1 MTTSTEAAVD
11 GITPTVLD
19 SLHREDKNRIV
30 GGTLYLVATPIG
42 NLDDLSLR
50 AIKVLAGVD
59 FIAAEDTRNS
69 AKLLTYLGISKPM
82 VSYHEHNRRERGE
95 QIVERLKAGESC
107 ALITD
112 AGTPAISDPGED
124 LVALCAARQV
134 PVTGVPG
141 CCAGIDALTLSG
153 LPTARFCFEGFL
165 SVNKS
170 ERRDQLQRLSSEQRT
185 MLLHE
190 APHKLKATL
199 DDLLDTMGGERR
211 ISLCREL
218 TKRNEEVMR
227 TTLSEAVAYYA
238 EHDPRGEYVLV
249 LEGAPE
255 QAQDAFWTAL
265 SIPDHVRH
273 YMEQGL
279 RKNDAIKAAAHDR
292 SLSKNEVYQQVLD
305 L

>member
-1 MTTSTEAAVD
+1 MPRTATQVQAKQEKEHDMTTSTDAVFD

-30 GGTLYLVATPIG
+30 EGTLYLVATPIG

-95 QIVERLKAGESC
+95 QIVERLQAGESC

-141 CCAGIDALTLSG
+141 CCAGIDALTD
-153 LPTARFCFEGFL
+153 RK
-165 SVNKS
+165 SV
-170 ERRDQLQRLSSEQRT
+170 
-185 MLLHE
+185 
-190 APHKLKATL
+190 
-199 DDLLDTMGGERR
+199 
-211 ISLCREL
+211 
-218 TKRNEEVMR
+218 V
-227 TTLSEAVAYYA
+227 
-238 EHDPRGEYVLV
+238 
-249 LEGAPE
+249 
-255 QAQDAFWTAL
+255 
-265 SIPDHVRH
+265 
-273 YMEQGL
+273 
-279 RKNDAIKAAAHDR
+279 
-292 SLSKNEVYQQVLD
+292 
-305 L
+305 